1 MTKTQL
7 SKAVQRI
14 QALEEELRWLEEAR
28 DAIYGL
34 LGALEEA
41 EGCFANCNVGLIN
54 TVSHHAE
61 MEISDSLCA
70 VEERIEEIEMKVW
83 S

>member
-1 MTKTQL
+1 MTKTKL
-7 SKAVQRI
+7 SEAVRRI

-28 DAIYGL
+28 DAIYAL
-34 LGALEEA
+34 LDALGEA
-41 EGCFANCNVGLIN
+41 EGCFGNCNVGYG

-70 VEERIEEIEMKVW
+70 VEEKIEEIEMKVW